1 MRYSGCLLNGLII
14 KWMSMKRILIILPQ
28 NNYVGTSIMEGFA
41 NGFELNKYRVMTKVI
56 DELTLDDV
64 KEFRPDMIFGYD
76 YSFLTDENCT
86 KIIKQSGCKNLIFYF
101 ADEPKSKFAL
111 GKRDELYE
119 ELKKLNPRVF
129 IWDKDF
135 LDEFED
141 TTYLP
146 LAVNPKK
153 YATKSYDYQYAITF
167 VVNSFTDSCQ
177 EILCELIKAFKNKL
191 CIFSSEKHFLQS
203 IEEIKEK
210 KLLDEEDLEIYSK
223 CWKGFVESEEE
234 LAEIF
239 STSKINLNINLQGK
253 SSINYRV
260 FEVLA
265 SGGFLLTDEREDL
278 SEYFEIGKHLET
290 YKDIKDLI
298 DKIDFYLKNITI
310 AQKIAQL
317 GKFEVISNHN
327 FSARAR
333 MILKKSA

>member
-1 MRYSGCLLNGLII
+1 
-14 KWMSMKRILIILPQ
+14 MKRILIILPQ
-28 NNYVGTSIMEGFA
+28 NNDVGAVIMDGFA
-41 NGFELNKYRVMTKVI
+41 NGFEQNKYRVMTKKI
-56 DELTLDDV
+56 DELTLNDV
-64 KEFRPDMIFGYD
+64 EAFRPDIIFGYD
-76 YSFLTDENCT
+76 YSFLADENCT
-86 KIIKQSGCKNLIFYF
+86 KIIEQFGCKNLILYF
-101 ADEPKSKFAL
+101 ADEPQGEFAL
-111 GKRDELYE
+111 DGKKELYQK
-119 ELKKLNPRVF
+119 LKKLNPKVF

-135 LDEFED
+135 LNEFEN

-153 YATKSYDYQYAITF
+153 YATRSYDYQYAITF
-167 VVNSFTDSCQ
+167 VVDSFTNRCQ

-191 CIFSSEKHFLQS
+191 CIFASEKEFLES

-210 KLLDEEDLEIYSK
+210 KLLEEEDLEIYSK
-223 CWKGFVESEEE
+223 CFKGCIESEEE

-239 STSKINLNINLQGK
+239 SSSKINLNLNLQGK

-265 SGGFLLTDEREDL
+265 SGGFLLTDEREDIN
-278 SEYFEIGKHLET
+278 EYFEIGKHLET
-290 YKDIKDLI
+290 YKDVKDLI
-298 DKIDFYLKNITI
+298 DKIDFYLKNSTI
-310 AQKIAQL
+310 AQRIAQL

>member
-1 MRYSGCLLNGLII
+1 
-14 KWMSMKRILIILPQ
+14 
-28 NNYVGTSIMEGFA
+28 MEGFA
-41 NGFELNKYRVMTKVI
+41 NGFANESKFNKFRVMTKVI

-64 KEFRPDMIFGYD
+64 KEFRPDMILGYD
-76 YSFLTDENCT
+76 YSFLMDENCT
-86 KIIKQSGCKNLIFYF
+86 NIIKQSGCKDLVFYF
-101 ADEPKSKFAL
+101 ANEPRGEFAL
-111 GKRDELYE
+111 GNRTELYD
-119 ELKKLNPRVF
+119 ELKKLNPKVF

-135 LDEFED
+135 LDEFEGSI
-141 TTYLP
+141 YLP

-153 YATKSYDYQYAITF
+153 YATKSYDYQYDITF
-167 VVNSFTDSCQ
+167 VGRPLTDIRQ
-177 EILCELIKAFKNKL
+177 NILCELVKVFKNKL
-191 CIFSSEKHFLQS
+191 NIFSYEKHFLQS
-203 IEEIKEK
+203 VEEIREK

-234 LAEIF
+234 LAQIY
-239 STSKINLNINLQGK
+239 STSKINLNMNLQGK

-278 SEYFEIGKHLET
+278 KENFEISKHLET

-298 DKIDFYLKNITI
+298 DKINFYLKNITI
-310 AQKIAQL
+310 AQRIAQL

>member
-1 MRYSGCLLNGLII
+1 
-14 KWMSMKRILIILPQ
+14 
-28 NNYVGTSIMEGFA
+28 MEGFA
-41 NGFELNKYRVMTKVI
+41 NGFANESKFNKFRVMTKVI

-64 KEFRPDMIFGYD
+64 KEFRPDMILGYD
-76 YSFLTDENCT
+76 YSFLMDENCT
-86 KIIKQSGCKNLIFYF
+86 KIIKQSGCKDLVFYF
-101 ADEPKSKFAL
+101 ANEPRGEFAL
-111 GKRDELYE
+111 GNRTELYD
-119 ELKKLNPRVF
+119 ELKKLNPKVF

-135 LDEFED
+135 LDEFEGSI
-141 TTYLP
+141 YLP

-153 YATKSYDYQYAITF
+153 YATKSYDYQYDITF
-167 VVNSFTDSCQ
+167 VGRPLTDIRQ
-177 EILCELIKAFKNKL
+177 NILCELVKTFKNKL
-191 CIFSSEKHFLQS
+191 NIFSYEKHFLQS
-203 IEEIKEK
+203 VEEIREK

-223 CWKGFVESEEE
+223 CWKGFVEDEEE
-234 LAEIF
+234 LAQIY
-239 STSKINLNINLQGK
+239 SSSKINLNMNLQGK

-278 SEYFEIGKHLET
+278 EEYFEISRHLET

-310 AQKIAQL
+310 AQRIAQL